1 MVNDFTRKTGMMVG
15 KAWKKSVWVIVNF
28 AELTRRK
35 EIASRIELQLHN
47 FNKQDNILK
56 FPSLIENYV

>member
-1 MVNDFTRKTGMMVG
+1 MEKVG
-15 KAWKKSVWVIVNF
+15 RIIVNF
-28 AELTRRK
+28 TELTRRK

-56 FPSLIENYV
+56 FPS

>member
-35 EIASRIELQLHN
+35 EITSRIELQLHN
-47 FNKQDNILK
+47 FNKKDNILK